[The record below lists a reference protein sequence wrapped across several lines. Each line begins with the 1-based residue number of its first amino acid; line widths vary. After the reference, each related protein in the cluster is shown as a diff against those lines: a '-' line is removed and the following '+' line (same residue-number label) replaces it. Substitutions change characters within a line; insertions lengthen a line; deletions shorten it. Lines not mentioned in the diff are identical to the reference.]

1 MVGLILVSHGELAA
15 ALVGVARMILGH
27 QEQLIPVTLAPDMT
41 PEALS
46 TALEQAIAAVD
57 GSDGVL
63 VLVDLFGGTPAR
75 VVAEQ
80 VLQRGMA
87 AVAGANVPMLLEV
100 CSQRDGCSLDQLTQI
115 AYASGHAGVIDIRAS
130 LAAGQ

>member
-27 QEQLIPVTLAPDMT
+27 QEQLIPVSLAPDMT
-41 PEALS
+41 PDALS
-46 TALEQAIAAVD
+46 AALERAIAAAD
-57 GSDGVL
+57 SSDGVL

-80 VLQRGMA
+80 ALQRGMS
-87 AVAGANVPMLLEV
+87 AVAGVNVPMLLEV
-100 CSQRDGCSLDQLTQI
+100 CSQREGCSLDRLTQI
-115 AYASGHAGVIDIRAS
+115 AYESGRAGVIDIGAF
-130 LAAGQ
+130 LADGQ